1 MAKEKGDQASRLLP
15 KCFPSPRP
23 ALSTLHVHLP
33 SSPKVG
39 RIVAPILQMGKLSL
53 KEVLSNLP
61 VAACPCERERRE
73 VENGRD
79 GHGQKRKWP
88 EGRGEVRGRR
98 TDSWRLSEPER

>member
-1 MAKEKGDQASRLLP
+1 MAKEKGGQASRLLP

-39 RIVAPILQMGKLSL
+39 RIVAPILQMGKLRL

-61 VAACPCERERRE
+61 MAACPCEREKRE
-73 VENGRD
+73 VENRGGMATVRK
-79 GHGQKRKWP
+79 GGGQG
-88 EGRGEVRGRR
+88 EGRGERQKN
-98 TDSWRLSEPER
+98 